1 MKIEFGILY
10 LIGISNHSGRIPPK
24 KTRNHARTNEIRLE
38 LMLGY
43 CVNIDNLD
51 EQNTSS
57 VGISIETPFYFV
69 KHFVSLIL
77 QLEIAT
83 ITQHK

>member
-10 LIGISNHSGRIPPK
+10 LFGISNHSGRIPK
-24 KTRNHARTNEIRLE
+24 KPQNHAGTNEIRLE

-43 CVNIDNLD
+43 CVSIDSLD

-69 KHFVSLIL
+69 RHFVSLIL
-77 QLEIAT
+77 KVEIAT